1 MATLTPKSE
10 TYRTI
15 IKKLLTQY
23 ATYKPSHGDIETQI
37 IFDTEHDH
45 YQIVSVGWD
54 NKHRVYGC
62 SIHIDLKNEKIWLQ
76 TNNTELDIGQD
87 LITLGVPKQDIVIGF
102 QPPYIRSLSGYA
114 IA

>member
-1 MATLTPKSE
+1 LKP
-10 TYRTI
+10 
-15 IKKLLTQY
+15 
-23 ATYKPSHGDIETQI
+23 KPSLDAEN
-37 IFDTEHDH
+37 DH

-62 SIHIDLKNEKIWLQ
+62 SIHIDIKNEKIWLQ

-87 LITLGVPKQDIVIGF
+87 LVTMGVPKEDIVIGF
-102 QPPYIRSLSGYA
+102 QPPYMRSFSGYA